1 MVSDGISSRNSGA
14 VSRMHSDKL
23 TETRIQAAIR
33 KGKGAKKEIKISDG
47 KGLYLLLKPSGAV
60 LWRFKY
66 FFGGLENMLS
76 FDAYPAVSLKAA
88 RGKRDEAR
96 GQVVNGINP
105 GAVRKAKKGA
115 VSNDFR
121 SVAEEWLTK
130 VKGTMGAKTHQRI
143 ADRFKKWVYG
153 HIGNRPIDQI
163 VAFDLLK
170 ALRVPEERGRLD
182 TTHRTKADCSRV
194 FCYGAATGR
203 GCRDITVDL
212 KGALAPVV
220 RKKFA
225 GITDPAKL
233 GGLLRAIDGYD
244 GQPTT
249 QIALKLAPYLFLRPV
264 ELRAAPWTEID
275 FDRNEWRIPIGR
287 MKKKRMHVIPLPTQ
301 AVALLRE
308 LEKFTGR
315 GKLMFPTLKDP
326 TRPMSENTI
335 NSALR
340 RMGYTTEEQTGHG
353 LRTTASTLLNEND
366 EHPDWI
372 ELQLAHKEKN
382 TTRGAYNEAQRLA
395 KRRAMMQRWADYL
408 DSLRSS

>member
-1 MVSDGISSRNSGA
+1 MPLTDNVIKTAKPRPKA
-14 VSRMHSDKL
+14 YKL
-23 TETRIQAAIR
+23 Y
-33 KGKGAKKEIKISDG
+33 DLD
-47 KGLYLLLKPSGAV
+47 GLYLIVAPTGAKW
-60 LWRFKY
+60 WRFKY
-66 FFGGLENMLS
+66 RMGGKEKLLS
-76 FDAYPAVSLKAA
+76 LGIYDDVSLKSA
-88 RGKRDEAR
+88 REKRDEAR
-96 GQVVNGINP
+96 RQVANSIDP
-105 GAVRKAKKGA
+105 GVDRKAKKAA
-115 VSNDFR
+115 VAIDFR

-130 VKGTMGAKTHQRI
+130 VKGTMGAKTHKRI

-170 ALRVPEERGRLD
+170 ALRVPEERGCLD

-212 KGALAPVV
+212 KGALAPVK

-275 FDRNEWRIPIGR
+275 FDRAEWRIPALR
-287 MKKKRMHVIPLPTQ
+287 MKMERMHIIPLSTQ

-308 LEKFTGR
+308 LEKFTGG

-340 RMGYTTEEQTGHG
+340 RMGYTREEQTGHG
-353 LRTTASTLLNEND
+353 FRTTASTFLNENE

-382 TTRGAYNEAQRLA
+382 TTRGAYNEAQKLA
-395 KRRAMMQRWADYL
+395 KRRLMMQRWADYL
-408 DSLRSS
+408 DELRAAGSQHGA

>member
-1 MVSDGISSRNSGA
+1 
-14 VSRMHSDKL
+14 MHADKL
-23 TETRIQAAIR
+23 TETRIQAEIR
-33 KGKGAKKEIKISDG
+33 KAKGATKEIKISDG

-66 FFGGLENMLS
+66 FFDGRENMLS
-76 FDAYPAVSLKAA
+76 LGAYPAVTLKGAREQREAA
-88 RGKRDEAR
+88 RK
-96 GQVVNGINP
+96 QVANRIDP
-105 GAVRKAKKGA
+105 SAERKAKKAA
-115 VSNDFR
+115 VANDFK

-130 VKGTMGAKTHQRI
+130 VRGTMDAKTHKRI
-143 ADRFKKWVYG
+143 EDRFKKWVYG
-153 HIGNRPIDQI
+153 HIGKKPINEI

-220 RKKFA
+220 RRKFA

-249 QIALKLAPYLFLRPV
+249 QIALKLAPYLFLRPG

-275 FDRNEWRIPIGR
+275 FERVEWRIPKER
-287 MKKKRMHVIPLPTQ
+287 MKKKRMHVIPLSTQ

-308 LEKFTGR
+308 LEKFTGN

-353 LRTTASTLLNEND
+353 LRTTASTLLNESD

-382 TTRGAYNEAQRLA
+382 NTRGAYNEAQKLA

-408 DSLRSS
+408 DTLRAG

>member
-1 MVSDGISSRNSGA
+1 MS
-14 VSRMHSDKL
+14 L
-23 TETRIQAAIR
+23 TDSAIR
-33 KGKGAKKEIKISDG
+33 TAKPTAKPLKLYDER
-47 KGLYLLLKPSGAV
+47 GLFLLVTPSGGR

-66 FFGGLENMLS
+66 IFEGREKLISVGRYPDVPLKLARDRRD
-76 FDAYPAVSLKAA
+76 DARRKVAA
-88 RGKRDEAR
+88 
-96 GQVVNGINP
+96 GIDP
-105 GAVRKAKKGA
+105 SAERQASRA
-115 VSNDFR
+115 AHANDFR

-130 VKGTMGAKTHQRI
+130 VKGTMGPKTLKRI

-153 HIGNRPIDQI
+153 HIGSRPIDKI

-170 ALRVPEERGRLD
+170 ALRVPEERGLLD

-212 KGALAPVV
+212 KGALAPV
-220 RKKFA
+220 RRTKFA
-225 GITDPAKL
+225 GITDPVKL

-249 QIALKLAPYLFLRPV
+249 QIALKLAPYLFLRPT

-275 FDRNEWRIPIGR
+275 FERAEWRIPTER
-287 MKKKRMHVIPLPTQ
+287 MKMDRMHVIPLSDQVVT
-301 AVALLRE
+301 LLRQ
-308 LEKFTGR
+308 LQKFTGD

-340 RMGYTTEEQTGHG
+340 RMGYTREEQTGHG
-353 LRTTASTLLNEND
+353 FRTTASTFLNENE

-382 TTRGAYNEAQRLA
+382 TTRGAYNEAQKLA
-395 KRRAMMQRWADYL
+395 KRREMMQRWADHL
-408 DSLRSS
+408 DMLRATGAKT

>member
-1 MVSDGISSRNSGA
+1 MPLTDNAIKTAKPRPKPY
-14 VSRMHSDKL
+14 KL
-23 TETRIQAAIR
+23 Y
-33 KGKGAKKEIKISDG
+33 DLD
-47 KGLYLLLKPSGAV
+47 GLYLIVAPTGAKW
-60 LWRFKY
+60 WRFKY
-66 FFGGLENMLS
+66 RMGGKEKLLS
-76 FDAYPAVSLKAA
+76 LGIYDDVSLKSA
-88 RGKRDEAR
+88 REKRDEAR
-96 GQVVNGINP
+96 RQVANSIDP
-105 GAVRKAKKGA
+105 GLDRKAKKAA
-115 VSNDFR
+115 VANDFR
-121 SVAEEWLTK
+121 SVAEEWLDK
-130 VKGTMGAKTHQRI
+130 VKGTMEPKTHQRI

-212 KGALAPVV
+212 KGALAPVK

-249 QIALKLAPYLFLRPV
+249 QIALKLAPYLFLRPT

-275 FDRNEWRIPIGR
+275 FDRAEWRIPAER
-287 MKKKRMHVIPLPTQ
+287 MKKKRMHVIPLSKQ
-301 AVALLRE
+301 VLALLRE
-308 LEKFTGR
+308 LEKFTGG

-326 TRPMSENTI
+326 KRPMSENTI
-335 NSALR
+335 NGALR

-382 TTRGAYNEAQRLA
+382 NTRGVYNEAQKIA
-395 KRRAMMQRWADYL
+395 KRRLMMQRWADYL
-408 DSLRSS
+408 DELRAQVKT